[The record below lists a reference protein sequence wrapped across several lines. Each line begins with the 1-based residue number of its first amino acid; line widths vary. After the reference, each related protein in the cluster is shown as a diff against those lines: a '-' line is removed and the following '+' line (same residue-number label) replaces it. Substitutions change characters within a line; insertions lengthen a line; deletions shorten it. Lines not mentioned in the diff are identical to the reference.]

1 MGKRIEHFID
11 TYVVFDLETT
21 GLSCYEHEIIEIGAI
36 KVENNRVVDTYS
48 SFVKPK
54 NNIPYYITRINGISN
69 QMVRNA
75 PGIDSALTE
84 FLEFTG
90 EYPLLGHNIISF
102 DMKFINVVS
111 KDLYGAGV
119 HNDYID
125 TLLLSRQHLRNIKSH
140 SLSSLCQYFD
150 IDTSGAHRAL
160 ADSEMTNGI
169 YQKLRKLHKQHRA
182 DKVERAILKDS

>member
-1 MGKRIEHFID
+1 
-11 TYVVFDLETT
+11 
-21 GLSCYEHEIIEIGAI
+21 
-36 KVENNRVVDTYS
+36 
-48 SFVKPK
+48 
-54 NNIPYYITRINGISN
+54 
-69 QMVRNA
+69 MVRNA
-75 PGIDSALTE
+75 PGIDSALIE

-111 KDLYGAGV
+111 EELYGVGV

-160 ADSEMTNGI
+160 ADCEMTNRV
-169 YQKLRKLHKQHRA
+169 YQALRLKL
-182 DKVERAILKDS
+182 

>member
-1 MGKRIEHFID
+1 MGKRIDHFID

-36 KVENNRVVDTYS
+36 KVENNRIVDTYS

-69 QMVRNA
+69 QMVGKA
-75 PGIDSALTE
+75 PGIDDALTE
-84 FLEFTG
+84 FLEFAG

-102 DMKFINVVS
+102 DMKFINVASEVLS
-111 KDLYGAGV
+111 GEGV

-125 TLLLSRQHLRNIKSH
+125 TLLLSRQHLRNLKSH
-140 SLSSLCQYFD
+140 SLSSLCQYYD
-150 IDTSGAHRAL
+150 IDTAGAHRAL
-160 ADSEMTNGI
+160 ADCEMTNAV
-169 YQKLRKLHKQHRA
+169 YQALNGSISENIRMK
-182 DKVERAILKDS
+182 

>member
-1 MGKRIEHFID
+1 MGKRIDHFID

-75 PGIDSALTE
+75 PGIDSTLTE
-84 FLEFTG
+84 FFEFTG

-102 DMKFINVVS
+102 DMKFINVAS
-111 KDLYGAGV
+111 EALYGEII

-125 TLLLSRQHLRNIKSH
+125 TLQISRQYLRNIKSH
-140 SLSSLCQYFD
+140 SLSSLCQYFN

-160 ADSEMTNGI
+160 ADCEMTNRV
-169 YQKLRKLHKQHRA
+169 YQALRRKL
-182 DKVERAILKDS
+182 

>member
-1 MGKRIEHFID
+1 MGKRIDQFID

-69 QMVRNA
+69 QMVRNS
-75 PGIDSALTE
+75 PGIDTALTE

-90 EYPLLGHNIISF
+90 EIPLLGHNIISF
-102 DMKFINVVS
+102 DMKFINAVS
-111 KDLYGAGV
+111 EELYGAGV

-125 TLLLSRQHLRNIKSH
+125 TLLLSRRHLRNIKSH

-150 IDTSGAHRAL
+150 INTAGAHRAL
-160 ADSEMTNGI
+160 ADCEMTNRV
-169 YQKLRKLHKQHRA
+169 YQALRRTL
-182 DKVERAILKDS
+182 

>member
-1 MGKRIEHFID
+1 MGKKIDHFID

-75 PGIDSALTE
+75 PGINSALTE

-90 EYPLLGHNIISF
+90 EFPLLGHNIISF
-102 DMKFINVVS
+102 DLKFINEVS
-111 KDLYGAGV
+111 KTLYGQVV

-125 TLLLSRQHLRNIKSH
+125 TLQLSRHNLKNLKSH
-140 SLSSLCQYFD
+140 SLSSLCQYYD
-150 IDTSGAHRAL
+150 IDTVGAHRAL
-160 ADSEMTNGI
+160 ADCEMTNRV
-169 YQKLRKLHKQHRA
+169 YQALRRKL
-182 DKVERAILKDS
+182 L

>member
-1 MGKRIEHFID
+1 VGKRIDHFID

-75 PGIDSALTE
+75 PGIKSALTE

-90 EYPLLGHNIISF
+90 ESPLLGHNIISF

-111 KDLYGAGV
+111 EELYGAGV

-125 TLLLSRQHLRNIKSH
+125 TLLISRQHLRNIKSH

-160 ADSEMTNGI
+160 ADCEMTNRV
-169 YQKLRKLHKQHRA
+169 YQALRRKQ
-182 DKVERAILKDS
+182 

>member
-1 MGKRIEHFID
+1 VGKRINQFID

-21 GLSCYEHEIIEIGAI
+21 GLSCFEHEIIEIGAI

-69 QMVRNA
+69 QMVKNA
-75 PGIDSALTE
+75 PGIDSVLTE

-90 EYPLLGHNIISF
+90 EHPLLGHNIISF

-111 KDLYGAGV
+111 EELYGAGV

-125 TLLLSRQHLRNIKSH
+125 TLILSRQHLRNIKSH
-140 SLSSLCQYFD
+140 SLSSLCQYFN

-160 ADSEMTNGI
+160 ADCEMTNRV
-169 YQKLRKLHKQHRA
+169 YQALRRKL
-182 DKVERAILKDS
+182 